1 MKERTRPGEESGE
14 PAGAGT
20 LRPSPVSA
28 PRAGV
33 RTGIFR
39 WSSRPATSNTLAPDG
54 AAPKQRATDPLSVLL
69 RWTEDLDD
77 ERAVTLWSGLS
88 AVEDPQAREAA
99 LLRWIDWA
107 GVAIPLGVKLR
118 DLVKAVGRL
127 IGELEML
134 VADAERVLALDP
146 ADLAPVTR
154 ALLGWMRAREAQPG
168 VVLGAALSI
177 VLAAE
182 TLRERHGEETGAA
195 APVSIPML
203 LAALRRRM
211 ERAPTEECAEL
222 LAVYFRADPPAVMAP
237 WAAMHLEFALL
248 AGDLRGHYVPA
259 LARLPF
265 VAPAVW
271 LDLLRR
277 REAPRDT
284 LRAMRLLAAL
294 AQHDQL
300 ARALPESTA
309 ALAAEALVAGLEH
322 PRFRIWSLAAR
333 SMGRLVGAIP
343 AVGRSL
349 LSLLAMEGATLLRR
363 RAFAALGNVGPDGDP
378 ALLAHRDAVVT
389 AVEKAPAAP
398 EATPGGETGA
408 WSLSLASQVAAFA
421 VSLPDHV
428 AHGDARWP
436 DLAAAFAERGG
447 PDAWLAVA
455 RAMQEVSLR
464 QPHAVEAARAVAL
477 DVQAKAVKVRA
488 ATPDNERAERAE
500 AIAVRLVQ
508 ADAPRAPQALL
519 AELAHAVGQAPAA
532 AEVRSLV
539 DNCGAELDQVITHA
553 TRLSAGDGGRDAALG
568 SLALEEVVDLVV
580 DGDLE
585 VLAHHLGE
593 VSARTAGLA
602 LVDGLRERLLK
613 MVWSGMR
620 RSTPAAGPWR
630 RWLLRSAA
638 VLPCVPPTNRHVAAE
653 TVCDQ
658 VIETLERVA
667 EDPLARQRALERHVA
682 AALVELAAAL
692 TPTLGSGALVAVL
705 TWMALRGVVGPA
717 QVRMRRWIADEAVGD
732 RVQGWFRLVEL
743 MSRSGRDAAADL
755 GALQGMLGD
764 GCRLGR
770 TVGELA
776 ACCTAL
782 AGRRPE
788 AHWSGLPRFD
798 LADIARAADSF
809 SRLTLDATF
818 ALTLDRER
826 PQAHA
831 RAARGAATTPL
842 SERAAQLDRLLT
854 STSLKFVDA
863 ARRAEV
869 VEHYVAELGSLC
881 EAIATGCGPLLA
893 SLVRSSL
900 ARAMVA
906 VRTMASTAVKGEA
919 TGARHI
925 GRLKVLG
932 ELSSAH
938 EGGMASTFLA
948 EGPAP
953 GKRVVVKLLPWA
965 GMRGTSAETARAL
978 FEGEMQRLARVVHPN
993 VVGIVDAGF
1002 VDEGAYIALDYIPGA
1017 SLETLLTQLGR
1028 MSPGALA
1035 PIVRDVARALA
1046 HLHQRGVLHRDVKPA
1061 NLLAQF
1067 ELPEGEALTATTLA
1081 GAELIRAVLIDFGI
1095 ATETSR
1101 AGAHEGITG
1110 TPGYIAPEVVRGIEP
1125 FGPAVDVYALAVV
1138 VFEMLSGA
1146 NPFLAGEPD
1155 LETVL
1160 VRHGSVALPW
1170 SDLPEMPGRAAVVKL
1185 LQDSTRMSPQHRPSM
1200 RTFLQRWMEISAG
1213 F

>member
-1 MKERTRPGEESGE
+1 VKERTNPDEEIPE
-14 PAGAGT
+14 APVT
-20 LRPSPVSA
+20 QRPSAVS
-28 PRAGV
+28 PRAP

-39 WSSRPATSNTLAPDG
+39 WSSRPAEDEPPGVSGP
-54 AAPKQRATDPLSVLL
+54 PKPRGPDPLSVLL

-127 IGELEML
+127 IGELAML
-134 VADAERVLALDP
+134 VADADRVLALDP
-146 ADLAPVTR
+146 IDLAPVTR
-154 ALLGWMRAREAQPG
+154 ALLGWLRAREAQPG

-177 VLAAE
+177 VQASE
-182 TLRERHGEETGAA
+182 TLREAGGTGSN
-195 APVSIPML
+195 PVSIPML

-222 LAVYFRADPPAVMAP
+222 LAVYLRADPPASMAP

-248 AGDLRGHYVPA
+248 AGDLRGHYAPA

-271 LDLLRR
+271 RDLLGR

-300 ARALPESTA
+300 ARALPEETA
-309 ALAAEALVAGLEH
+309 QLAAEALLAGLEH
-322 PRFRIWSLAAR
+322 PRFRVWSLAAR
-333 SMGRLVGAIP
+333 AMGRLAGALP
-343 AVGRSL
+343 AVTRALASL
-349 LSLLAMEGATLLRR
+349 LGQVGATLLRR

-378 ALLAHRDAVVT
+378 ALRAHRDAVIAAVERPVT
-389 AVEKAPAAP
+389 AGDASTSVH
-398 EATPGGETGA
+398 TVETGA

-428 AHGDARWP
+428 AHGDPRWSA
-436 DLAAAFAERGG
+436 LATAFAERGG

-455 RAMQEVSLR
+455 RAMQEVALR
-464 QPHAVEAARAVAL
+464 QPNALEAAREVAAS
-477 DVQAKAVKVRA
+477 VQSKAIGVRA
-488 ATPDNERAERAE
+488 SSADNERAERAE
-500 AIAVRLVQ
+500 AITVRLVHP
-508 ADAPRAPQALL
+508 DAPRAPQALL
-519 AELAHAVGQAPAA
+519 AELAHAVGQSPSAPDA
-532 AEVRSLV
+532 RSLV
-539 DNCGAELDQVITHA
+539 DGCGAELDAVISRA
-553 TRLSAGDGGRDAALG
+553 VRSLAREDSRDAAQG

-593 VSARTAGLA
+593 VAARTAALA
-602 LVDGLRERLLK
+602 LVDALRDRLLK
-613 MVWSGMR
+613 MVWSGLR
-620 RSTPAAGPWR
+620 RSTPAAAAWR
-630 RWLLRSAA
+630 RWLLRSAT
-638 VLPCVPPTNRHVAAE
+638 VLPRVPPTNRHVAAE
-653 TVCDQ
+653 TVRDQ

-667 EDPLARQRALERHVA
+667 EDPLAGQRALERHVA

-692 TPTLGSGALVAVL
+692 VPSLGTGAIGAVM
-705 TWMALRGVVGPA
+705 TWMALRGVLGPT
-717 QVRMRRWIADEAVGD
+717 QVRMRRWIVDDDAGD
-732 RVQGWFRLVEL
+732 RVQRWFRLVEL
-743 MSRSGRDAAADL
+743 LARSGRDAAADL
-755 GALQGMLGD
+755 GALQGMVGD
-764 GCRLGR
+764 HCRLGR
-770 TVGELA
+770 TLGELSN
-776 ACCTAL
+776 CCASLTT
-782 AGRRPE
+782 RRPE
-788 AHWSGLPRFD
+788 DHWSGLPRFD
-798 LADIARAADSF
+798 LTDFARVADTF
-809 SRLTLDATF
+809 TRLTLDATF
-818 ALTLDRER
+818 ALTLDHER
-826 PQAHA
+826 PVPATRISRAAHA
-831 RAARGAATTPL
+831 TL

-869 VEHYVAELGSLC
+869 VEHYLGELGALC
-881 EAIATGCGPLLA
+881 EAIATGCGPLLS
-893 SLVRSSL
+893 SLVRGAL

-906 VRTMASTAVKGEA
+906 VRTMAAAAVRTET
-919 TGARHI
+919 TGSRHI
-925 GRLKVLG
+925 GRLRVLG

-965 GMRGTSAETARAL
+965 GMRGTSAETSRAL
-978 FEGEMQRLARVVHPN
+978 FEGEMERLARVVHPN
-993 VVGIVDAGF
+993 IVGIVDAGF
-1002 VDEGAYIALDYIPGA
+1002 VDEGAYLALEYIPGA
-1017 SLETLLTQLGR
+1017 SLETLLTRLGR
-1028 MSPGALA
+1028 MTPVALA
-1035 PIVRDVARALA
+1035 PIIRDVARALA

-1067 ELPEGEALTATTLA
+1067 ELADGEELTAESLSR
-1081 GAELIRAVLIDFGI
+1081 AELIRAVLIDFGI

-1138 VFEMLSGA
+1138 VFEMLCGT

-1170 SDLPEMPGRAAVVKL
+1170 SDLPDITGRTALVKL
-1185 LQDSTRMSPQHRPSM
+1185 LQDATRMDPRQRPTMRAFLHRWIE
-1200 RTFLQRWMEISAG
+1200 LSAG

>member
-1 MKERTRPGEESGE
+1 VKERTKPDDETPASTETQRP
-14 PAGAGT
+14 
-20 LRPSPVSA
+20 PSASA
-28 PRAGV
+28 RVP

-39 WSSRPATSNTLAPDG
+39 WSSRPG
-54 AAPKQRATDPLSVLL
+54 EAASAASGTPRARGPEPLSVLL

-127 IGELEML
+127 LNELSML
-134 VADAERVLALDP
+134 VADADRVQALDP
-146 ADLAPVTR
+146 LDLAPVTR
-154 ALLGWMRAREAQPG
+154 ALLGWLRAREAQPG

-177 VLAAE
+177 VQAAE
-182 TLRERHGEETGAA
+182 TLRASEA
-195 APVSIPML
+195 APSAPVAIPML

-222 LAVYFRADPPAVMAP
+222 LAVYLRADPPASMAP

-248 AGDLRGHYVPA
+248 AGDLRGHYAPA

-271 LDLLRR
+271 RDLLGR

-300 ARALPESTA
+300 ARALPEEA
-309 ALAAEALVAGLEH
+309 ARVAADALVAGLEH
-322 PRFRIWSLAAR
+322 PRFRVWSLAAR
-333 SMGRLVGAIP
+333 SLGRLAGPMP
-343 AVGRSL
+343 AAHRALS
-349 LSLLAMEGATLLRR
+349 SLLALEGATLLRR
-363 RAFAALGNVGPDGDP
+363 RAFAALGNVGPEGDP
-378 ALLAHRDAVVT
+378 ALQAHRDAVIA
-389 AVEKAPAAP
+389 AVERPVTEGDAS
-398 EATPGGETGA
+398 TSVHTVETGA

-428 AHGDARWP
+428 AQGDPRWSA
-436 DLAAAFAERGG
+436 LATAFAERGG

-455 RAMQEVSLR
+455 RAMQEVALR
-464 QPHAVEAARAVAL
+464 QPHALDAARAVAAS
-477 DVQAKAVKVRA
+477 VQAKAIGVRA
-488 ATPDNERAERAE
+488 SSADNERAERAE
-500 AIAVRLVQ
+500 AITVRLVHL
-508 ADAPRAPQALL
+508 DAPRAPQALL
-519 AELAHAVGQAPAA
+519 AELAHAVGQSPSAPDVRALVDGCGTELDA
-532 AEVRSLV
+532 VISRAVRSLARE
-539 DNCGAELDQVITHA
+539 D
-553 TRLSAGDGGRDAALG
+553 SRDAAQG

-593 VSARTAGLA
+593 VPARTAALA
-602 LVDGLRERLLK
+602 LVDALRDRLLK
-613 MVWSGMR
+613 MVWSGLR
-620 RSTPAAGPWR
+620 RSTPAAAAWR
-630 RWLLRSAA
+630 RWLLRSAT
-638 VLPCVPPTNRHVAAE
+638 VLPRVPPTNRHVAAE
-653 TVCDQ
+653 TVRDQ
-658 VIETLERVA
+658 VLETLERVA
-667 EDPLARQRALERHVA
+667 EDPMVGQRPLERHVA

-692 TPTLGSGALVAVL
+692 TPSLGPGAIGAVM
-705 TWMALRGVVGPA
+705 TWMSLRGVMGPT
-717 QVRMRRWIADEAVGD
+717 QVRLRRWISDDVAGD

-743 MSRSGRDAAADL
+743 MARSGRDAAEDL
-755 GALQGMLGD
+755 AALQAMVGD
-764 GCRLGR
+764 RCRLGR
-770 TVGELA
+770 TLGELSA
-776 ACCTAL
+776 SCASL
-782 AGRRPE
+782 IGRRPE
-788 AHWSGLPRFD
+788 DHWSGLPRFD
-798 LADIARAADSF
+798 LTDFARVADAF
-809 SRLTLDATF
+809 TRLTLDATF
-818 ALTLDRER
+818 ALSLDRER
-826 PQAHA
+826 ATPASRTVH
-831 RAARGAATTPL
+831 ATTAPL

-869 VEHYVAELGSLC
+869 VEHYIGELGALC
-881 EAIATGCGPLLA
+881 EAIASGCGPLL
-893 SLVRSSL
+893 SGLVRGAL

-906 VRTMASTAVKGEA
+906 VRAMAADAVRTET
-919 TGARHI
+919 TGSRHI
-925 GRLKVLG
+925 GRLRVLG

-938 EGGMASTFLA
+938 EGGMASTFIA

-965 GMRGTSAETARAL
+965 GMRGTSAETSRAL
-978 FEGEMQRLARVVHPN
+978 FEGEMERLARVVHPN
-993 VVGIVDAGF
+993 IVSIVDAGF
-1002 VDEGAYIALDYIPGA
+1002 VDEGAYIALEYIPGA
-1017 SLETLLTQLGR
+1017 SLETLLTRLGR
-1028 MSPGALA
+1028 LSPTALA
-1035 PIVRDVARALA
+1035 PIIRDVARALA
-1046 HLHQRGVLHRDVKPA
+1046 HLHTRGVLHRDVKPA

-1067 ELPEGEALTATTLA
+1067 ELPDGAELTAETLSR
-1081 GAELIRAVLIDFGI
+1081 AELIRAVLIDFGI
-1095 ATETSR
+1095 ATEASR

-1138 VFEMLSGA
+1138 VFEMLCGA

-1155 LETVL
+1155 LETVM

-1170 SDLPEMPGRAAVVKL
+1170 SELPEMNNRAALVKL
-1185 LQDSTRMSPQHRPSM
+1185 LQDATRMDPQRRPSM
-1200 RTFLQRWMEISAG
+1200 RVFLHRWVELSAE

>member
-1 MKERTRPGEESGE
+1 MKERSRTEEGEATEAATTERPAAMSTR
-14 PAGAGT
+14 A
-20 LRPSPVSA
+20 L
-28 PRAGV
+28 

-39 WSSRPATSNTLAPDG
+39 WSSHPSSELPSGNAP
-54 AAPKQRATDPLSVLL
+54 PRQRSPEALSVLL

-127 IGELEML
+127 IGELGML
-134 VADAERVLALDP
+134 VADADRVLELDP
-146 ADLAPVTR
+146 LDLAPVTR

-177 VLAAE
+177 VQASE
-182 TLRERHGEETGAA
+182 TLREGTPGGAA
-195 APVSIPML
+195 GANPVSIPML
-203 LAALRRRM
+203 LSSLRRRM

-222 LAVYFRADPPAVMAP
+222 LAVYLRADPPATMP
-237 WAAMHLEFALL
+237 SWAAMNLEFALL
-248 AGDLRGHYVPA
+248 SGDLRGHYVPA

-271 LDLLRR
+271 RDLLARR
-277 REAPRDT
+277 DAPRDT
-284 LRAMRLLAAL
+284 LRSMRLLAAL

-300 ARALPESTA
+300 ARALPAETA
-309 ALAAEALVAGLEH
+309 EVAAVALVAGLEH
-322 PRFRIWSLAAR
+322 PRFRVWSLAAR
-333 SMGRLVGAIP
+333 AMGRLAGALP
-343 AVGRSL
+343 AVQLALESL
-349 LSLLAMEGATLLRR
+349 LTQEGATLLRR
-363 RAFAALGNVGPDGDP
+363 RAFAALGNVGPSGDP
-378 ALLAHRDAVVT
+378 ALRAHRDAVIA
-389 AVEKAPAAP
+389 AVERPVVAGDAS
-398 EATPGGETGA
+398 TSVHTVETGA

-428 AHGDARWP
+428 AHGDPRWSA
-436 DLAAAFAERGG
+436 LATAFAERGG

-455 RAMQEVSLR
+455 RAMQEVALR
-464 QPHAVEAARAVAL
+464 QPHALEAARAVAAS
-477 DVQAKAVKVRA
+477 VQSKAIGVRSSSA
-488 ATPDNERAERAE
+488 DNERAERAE
-500 AIAVRLVQ
+500 AITVRLVHPEAQ
-508 ADAPRAPQALL
+508 RAPLALL
-519 AELAHAVGQAPAA
+519 AEIAHAVGQNPAA
-532 AEVRSLV
+532 PDVRSLV
-539 DNCGAELDQVITHA
+539 DGCGAELDAIISRAVRSLA
-553 TRLSAGDGGRDAALG
+553 REDSRDAAQG

-593 VSARTAGLA
+593 VSARTAALA
-602 LVDGLRERLLK
+602 LVDALRDRLLK
-613 MVWSGMR
+613 MVWSGLR
-620 RSTPAAGPWR
+620 RSTPAAAAWR
-630 RWLLRSAA
+630 RWLLRSAT
-638 VLPCVPPTNRHVAAE
+638 VLPRVPPTNRHVAAE
-653 TVCDQ
+653 TVRDQ
-658 VIETLERVA
+658 VLETLERVA
-667 EDPLARQRALERHVA
+667 EDPLVGQRALERHVA

-692 TPTLGSGALVAVL
+692 SPSLGAGAIGAVL
-705 TWMALRGVVGPA
+705 TWMAMRGVLGPT
-717 QVRMRRWIADEAVGD
+717 QVRLRRWVADEVAGD
-732 RVQGWFRLVEL
+732 RVQRWFRLVEL
-743 MSRSGRDAAADL
+743 MSRSGRDPVADL
-755 GALQGMLGD
+755 DSLQVMVGD
-764 GCRLGR
+764 QCRLGV
-770 TVGELA
+770 TLGELA
-776 ACCTAL
+776 ACCTSL
-782 AGRRPE
+782 TTRRPE
-788 AHWSGLPRFD
+788 DHWSGLPRFD
-798 LADIARAADSF
+798 LTDLARVADTF
-809 SRLTLDATF
+809 TRLTLDATY

-826 PQAHA
+826 PAQVA
-831 RAARGAATTPL
+831 RAARPSTTSL
-842 SERAAQLDRLLT
+842 SDRAAQLDRLLT

-869 VEHYVAELGSLC
+869 VEHYIGELGALC
-881 EAIATGCGPLLA
+881 EAIATGCGPLL
-893 SLVRSSL
+893 STLVRSAL

-906 VRTMASTAVKGEA
+906 VRTMAALAVRAET

-925 GRLKVLG
+925 GRLRVLG

-965 GMRGTSAETARAL
+965 GMKGTSAETSRAL
-978 FEGEMQRLARVVHPN
+978 FEGEMERLARVVHPN

-1002 VDEGAYIALDYIPGA
+1002 VDEGAYLALEYIPGA
-1017 SLETLLTQLGR
+1017 SLETLLTRLGR
-1028 MSPGALA
+1028 MTPAALA
-1035 PIVRDVARALA
+1035 PIIRDVARALA

-1067 ELPEGEALTATTLA
+1067 ELPDGAELTAETLA
-1081 GAELIRAVLIDFGI
+1081 RAELIRAVLIDFGI

-1138 VFEMLSGA
+1138 VFEMLCGA

-1170 SDLPEMPGRAAVVKL
+1170 SELPEMSGRAALVKL
-1185 LQDSTRMSPQHRPSM
+1185 LQDATRMDPQRRPSM
-1200 RTFLQRWMEISAG
+1200 RVFLQRWIELSAE